1 MKKGATLI
9 VVLFLFSFFAAVM
22 LLAQE
27 QHETVAITV
36 SSSTI
41 NNNVVIL
48 AVKERT
54 RSFELRC
61 NMGMSNCTVLPP
73 GNYLMVRLPKN
84 WGMYECSN
92 VDIYRATASSEPGE
106 KIGQYCIVEQP

>member
-27 QHETVAITV
+27 QQETVAITV

-92 VDIYRATASSEPGE
+92 VDIYRATSSEPGE